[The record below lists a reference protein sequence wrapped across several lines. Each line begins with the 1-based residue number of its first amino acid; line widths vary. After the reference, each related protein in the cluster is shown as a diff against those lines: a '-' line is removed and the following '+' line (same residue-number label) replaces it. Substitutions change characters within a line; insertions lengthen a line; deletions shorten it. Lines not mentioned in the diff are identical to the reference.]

1 MWNTI
6 GMWVNA
12 LLTIA
17 IISFAVPGENMFYRF
32 AEYTMI
38 GVTAGYAMVQGI
50 RVLLNLGFTPVMS
63 GSVQFLLPILLGLLV
78 YARFMKKYAYMSRWP
93 MAIMVGSGI
102 GVSVRAVPEVDILKQ
117 IQATFLPIIGVDPFT
132 GLSNLI
138 LIVACLTTMFYFFT
152 TFMPT
157 GNLRH
162 VAATGRYSLMILFGA
177 YWGSQLM
184 TRSTM
189 FIGRMSFLIL
199 DWLYP
204 LLGL

>member
-1 MWNTI
+1 MWETI
-6 GMWVNA
+6 GIWVNV

-17 IISFAVPGENMFYRF
+17 IISFAVPGENIFYRF

-50 RVLLNLGFTPVMS
+50 RVLLNLGVTPVLS
-63 GSVQFLLPILLGLLV
+63 GSAQFLIPILLGLLV
-78 YARFMKKYAYMSRWP
+78 YARFLKKYMYLSRWP

-102 GVSVRAVPEVDILKQ
+102 GVSIRAIPEVNILKQ
-117 IQATFLPIIGVDPFT
+117 IQATFLPIIGVDPVT
-132 GLSNLI
+132 GFSNLV
-138 LIVACLTTMFYFFT
+138 LIVTCLTTLFYFFM
-152 TFMPT
+152 TFKPT

-162 VAATGRYSLMILFGA
+162 ISTMGRYSIMILFGA

-189 FIGRMSFLIL
+189 FIGRMSFLIN
-199 DWLYP
+199 DWLFP